1 MESWIPCSCERGKV
15 IRMQMARPDLL
26 SLVSRLI
33 LLGAAVLLL
42 VPQGAP
48 AHSPTDMQLALDQ
61 ENRILSVTITHTV
74 ADPSTHYVKR
84 VLITTGGSTITDTAY
99 TSQPA
104 PQTFTYTYLMP
115 QDVNGEV
122 QVRGECSILGSISRS
137 LQVEDALP
145 GVTPVSAATVTTPL
159 TTTAP
164 TGGVPPAP
172 AATPDVAGPGFLPLV
187 VAITLAVWQF
197 RR

>member
-1 MESWIPCSCERGKV
+1 
-15 IRMQMARPDLL
+15 MQIARPDLL
-26 SLVSRLI
+26 SRVSRLI

-48 AHSPTDMQLALDQ
+48 AHSPTDMQLAFDQ
-61 ENRILSVTITHTV
+61 GNRILSVSITHPV
-74 ADPSTHYVKR
+74 ADPSAHYIKR
-84 VLITTGGSTITDTAY
+84 VLITTGGSTTSDTTY
-99 TSQPA
+99 TSQPS
-104 PQTFTYTYLMP
+104 PQTFTYIYLMP
-115 QDVNGEV
+115 EDVNGEV
-122 QVRGECSILGSISRS
+122 QVRAECSILGSISRS
-137 LQVEDALP
+137 LQGEDALP
-145 GVTPVSAATVTTPL
+145 EVTAVSTATVTIPL

-187 VAITLAVWQF
+187 VAITLAVWMF